1 MSLALYNNNAES
13 ISIGSILTTATA
25 ITVAT
30 GDGAKFPVL
39 AGSSYSVVTLTDGTA
54 FEIVRV
60 TAIVGDVLTITRA
73 QEGTAALS
81 WASGTT
87 VSQRLTAGLLASL
100 IDGEGAGLNSVQVGF
115 GSTSSGSYGVSVGQ
129 SCSASGFVGLAIGAW
144 ATAQNSYTIAIGNN
158 NSATGLDAIA
168 IGRSINVSATN
179 ALGIGRASNVSGVG
193 AIAIGEAINAT
204 GQDVVAIGSNNSATG
219 LQAICIGKQG
229 SASATYSLAMGR
241 LAFATATRAIAI
253 GERANNTI
261 ADTTVI
267 RCPIMV
273 KKHKYAGVPNIDYSG
288 AEVVFMTSEQ
298 NLTAI
303 GNTVSV
309 AIPPGAIFIPSSAGI
324 LVTASNGIITT
335 QPTVEV
341 SWSLDNIT
349 YTPLT
354 PAALTTGLT
363 ASRKFQNL
371 AIGAQTSA
379 ALFLRG
385 GVTVPAVSTLT
396 YTGRYYFKGILVQ
409 E

>member
-73 QEGTAALS
+73 QEGTAALA

-87 VSQRLTAGLLASL
+87 VSQRLTAGLLAAL
-100 IDGEGAGLNSVQVGF
+100 IDGEGAGLNSVQVGS
-115 GSTSSGSYGVSVGQ
+115 GSTAVGGDSVSVGKVCTAAGSYGVSVGQ
-129 SCSASGFVGLAIGAW
+129 SCSVTGFVGLAIGAW
-144 ATAQNSYTIAIGNN
+144 ATAQGSYTIAIGD
-158 NSATGLDAIA
+158 NSVAGAGSDAIA
-168 IGRSINVSATN
+168 IGRSINVSAAN
-179 ALGIGRASNVSGVG
+179 GLGIGRASTVSGVG
-193 AIAIGEAINAT
+193 AIAIGEAISAT
-204 GQDVVAIGSNNSATG
+204 GQTVVAIGSNNSATG
-219 LQAICIGKQG
+219 LEAICIGKQG
-229 SASATYSLAMGR
+229 SASATYSLAMGT

-273 KKHKYAGVPNIDYSG
+273 KKHKYGGVPNIDYSG
-288 AEVVFMTSEQ
+288 AEVVFMSSEQ
-298 NLTAI
+298 DLTAI
-303 GNTVSV
+303 GNTVAVS
-309 AIPPGAIFIPSSAGI
+309 IPPGSIFIPSSAGI

-335 QPTVEV
+335 QPTVV
-341 SWSLDNIT
+341 L
-349 YTPLT
+349 
-354 PAALTTGLT
+354 AL
-363 ASRKFQNL
+363 AM
-371 AIGAQTSA
+371 
-379 ALFLRG
+379 
-385 GVTVPAVSTLT
+385 
-396 YTGRYYFKGILVQ
+396 
-409 E
+409 